1 MANASRNGCGVHLV
15 GSVPLDGS
23 EAVFRAVATALG
35 PWLARM
41 PDGETGARTNWV
53 EWQIPILGSDPAL
66 EVVPPDPDHYR
77 PLPRIALREG
87 SAADDIALTSC
98 GYADAAEASYA
109 QFRRL
114 RDEGVIS
121 ADTRF
126 QVCLPTPLATV
137 ALFVTPKDQ
146 AAIEAVYERLL
157 LADLERV
164 LAAIPH
170 DELAIQWDTAVEFGV
185 LEGLFPVWF
194 EPAEAGIVD
203 RLLRIGNRVPADVQL
218 GFHLCYGDAGHQHFT
233 QPTDAAILVRVANAL
248 VEGLDRPLNWLHLP
262 VPRERD
268 DEEYYSPLADLRL
281 GVETELYLGLVH
293 RTDGMEGT
301 QRRMAAASKVVATFG
316 ISTECGLGR
325 RPPETVPELL
335 ELHAAVAKSVV

>member
-1 MANASRNGCGVHLV
+1 MANAGRNGCGVHLV
-15 GSVPLDGS
+15 GSVPLESS
-23 EAVFRAVATALG
+23 EAVFRATAAAVG
-35 PWLARM
+35 PWLARL
-41 PDGETGARTNWV
+41 PDGETGARTNWI
-53 EWQIPILGSDPAL
+53 EWQIPMLGGDPAL

-77 PLPRIALREG
+77 PLPRVALRDG
-87 SAADDIALTSC
+87 SVADDIALTGC
-98 GYADAAEASYA
+98 GYADAAEASFVE
-109 QFRRL
+109 FRRL
-114 RDEGVIS
+114 RDEGVIA

-137 ALFVTPKDQ
+137 ALFVTPEDQ
-146 AAIEAVYERLL
+146 AAVEAVYERLL
-157 LADLERV
+157 LADLDRV

-170 DELAIQWDTAVEFGV
+170 DDLAIQWDTAVEFGV

-194 EPAEAGIVD
+194 EPAEGGIVD
-203 RLLRIGNRVPADVQL
+203 RLVRIGNRVPADVEL

-233 QPTDAAILVRVANAL
+233 QPTDTAVLVRVANAL
-248 VEGLDRPLNWLHLP
+248 VDGLERPLNWLHLP

-268 DEEYYSPLADLRL
+268 DEAYYAPLADLRL
-281 GVETELYLGLVH
+281 ADETELYLGLVH

-301 QRRMAAASKVVATFG
+301 QRRIAVASKVVPAFG

-335 ELHAAVAKSVV
+335 DLHAAVAKG